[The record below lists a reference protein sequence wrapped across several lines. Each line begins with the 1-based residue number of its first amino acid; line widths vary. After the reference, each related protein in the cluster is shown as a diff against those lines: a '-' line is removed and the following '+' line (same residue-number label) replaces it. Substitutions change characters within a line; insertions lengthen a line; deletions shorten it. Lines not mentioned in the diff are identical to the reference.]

1 MLGMMM
7 DFLRDSIDPV
17 FAKGMLTIYNST
29 TSVIMGIAAVVAIAQ
44 LFQENKDSENDKEEE
59 KPLKR
64 CAGELF
70 LVVAIIFFCYG
81 EYCKLHYYEVPN
93 INFYDSYEKVE
104 NEISAPGSI
113 ADIVY
118 DEAANQREN
127 EDVEESDGEFKVY
140 GINYVPGSLIYH
152 RMGEKVDI
160 ILYVTWDKGRKPIS
174 KAEKL
179 DFEFDREKIQPCAE
193 DKFKITA
200 SPFLFCS
207 KAKYLGDS
215 SNMVLYNYY
224 DLSKHQVIIS
234 LLDAETR
241 KIVQMKRGQLSKP
254 MVFEKLQPGIYY
266 YAVEADGYSPYV
278 SPYSLQV
285 VAGGKK
291 DGWEGAYVS
300 MRETKEESEDEE
312 FRVLVWA
319 GDDYPLPNTKLKAY
333 IEHPNELEEEK
344 ENFYKMATDENG
356 FLFFEEDL
364 MNGARPIERRYQL
377 YWNRWMLLS
386 YEDESRDSAVEVE
399 VKDGLGIARL
409 AER

>member
-160 ILYVTWDKGRKPIS
+160 IKYSDDPAEYIAAALAPADVVDVRLAEEG
-174 KAEKL
+174 KAC
-179 DFEFDREKIQPCAE
+179 R
-193 DKFKITA
+193 
-200 SPFLFCS
+200 
-207 KAKYLGDS
+207 
-215 SNMVLYNYY
+215 
-224 DLSKHQVIIS
+224 VIVP
-234 LLDAETR
+234 DD
-241 KIVQMKRGQLSKP
+241 QLS
-254 MVFEKLQPGIYY
+254 LAI
-266 YAVEADGYSPYV
+266 
-278 SPYSLQV
+278 
-285 VAGGKK
+285 GK
-291 DGWEGAYVS
+291 EGQ
-300 MRETKEESEDEE
+300 
-312 FRVLVWA
+312 
-319 GDDYPLPNTKLKAY
+319 N
-333 IEHPNELEEEK
+333 
-344 ENFYKMATDENG
+344 
-356 FLFFEEDL
+356 
-364 MNGARPIERRYQL
+364 
-377 YWNRWMLLS
+377 
-386 YEDESRDSAVEVE
+386 
-399 VKDGLGIARL
+399 ARL
-409 AER
+409 AARLVGYKIDIKPKSYKDEE

>member
-160 ILYVTWDKGRKPIS
+160 ILYVTWDKGRKPIP

-207 KAKYLGDS
+207 KA
-215 SNMVLYNYY
+215 
-224 DLSKHQVIIS
+224 
-234 LLDAETR
+234 
-241 KIVQMKRGQLSKP
+241 
-254 MVFEKLQPGIYY
+254 
-266 YAVEADGYSPYV
+266 
-278 SPYSLQV
+278 
-285 VAGGKK
+285 
-291 DGWEGAYVS
+291 
-300 MRETKEESEDEE
+300 
-312 FRVLVWA
+312 
-319 GDDYPLPNTKLKAY
+319 NTWVTAA
-333 IEHPNELEEEK
+333 IWCCITT
-344 ENFYKMATDENG
+344 MT
-356 FLFFEEDL
+356 
-364 MNGARPIERRYQL
+364 
-377 YWNRWMLLS
+377 
-386 YEDESRDSAVEVE
+386 
-399 VKDGLGIARL
+399 L
-409 AER
+409 ASIR

>member
-160 ILYVTWDKGRKPIS
+160 ILYVTWDKGRKPIP

-200 SPFLFCS
+200 SPFLITSVAIRKHTDKSIPAFRIAPSIPTQLLNLCSLIALSTPSIVS
-207 KAKYLGDS
+207 KATAISKIFTNELLDS
-215 SNMVLYNYY
+215 N
-224 DLSKHQVIIS
+224 VII
-234 LLDAETR
+234 
-241 KIVQMKRGQLSKP
+241 LS
-254 MVFEKLQPGIYY
+254 II
-266 YAVEADGYSPYV
+266 SI
-278 SPYSLQV
+278 
-285 VAGGKK
+285 
-291 DGWEGAYVS
+291 
-300 MRETKEESEDEE
+300 
-312 FRVLVWA
+312 
-319 GDDYPLPNTKLKAY
+319 LP
-333 IEHPNELEEEK
+333 
-344 ENFYKMATDENG
+344 F
-356 FLFFEEDL
+356 
-364 MNGARPIERRYQL
+364 
-377 YWNRWMLLS
+377 
-386 YEDESRDSAVEVE
+386 
-399 VKDGLGIARL
+399 
-409 AER
+409 

>member
-1 MLGMMM
+1 MKMLGMMM

-215 SNMVLYNYY
+215 SDMVLYNYY

-254 MVFEKLQPGIYY
+254 MVFEKL
-266 YAVEADGYSPYV
+266 
-278 SPYSLQV
+278 
-285 VAGGKK
+285 
-291 DGWEGAYVS
+291 
-300 MRETKEESEDEE
+300 
-312 FRVLVWA
+312 
-319 GDDYPLPNTKLKAY
+319 
-333 IEHPNELEEEK
+333 
-344 ENFYKMATDENG
+344 
-356 FLFFEEDL
+356 
-364 MNGARPIERRYQL
+364 
-377 YWNRWMLLS
+377 
-386 YEDESRDSAVEVE
+386 
-399 VKDGLGIARL
+399 
-409 AER
+409 

>member
-1 MLGMMM
+1 MC
-7 DFLRDSIDPV
+7 RRTV
-17 FAKGMLTIYNST
+17 FGSCNYL
-29 TSVIMGIAAVVAIAQ
+29 
-44 LFQENKDSENDKEEE
+44 
-59 KPLKR
+59 
-64 CAGELF
+64 
-70 LVVAIIFFCYG
+70 FCYG

-215 SNMVLYNYY
+215 SDMVLYNYY

>member
-1 MLGMMM
+1 M
-7 DFLRDSIDPV
+7 
-17 FAKGMLTIYNST
+17 
-29 TSVIMGIAAVVAIAQ
+29 
-44 LFQENKDSENDKEEE
+44 
-59 KPLKR
+59 
-64 CAGELF
+64 C
-70 LVVAIIFFCYG
+70 
-81 EYCKLHYYEVPN
+81 
-93 INFYDSYEKVE
+93 
-104 NEISAPGSI
+104 
-113 ADIVY
+113 
-118 DEAANQREN
+118 
-127 EDVEESDGEFKVY
+127 
-140 GINYVPGSLIYH
+140 
-152 RMGEKVDI
+152 
-160 ILYVTWDKGRKPIS
+160 
-174 KAEKL
+174 
-179 DFEFDREKIQPCAE
+179 
-193 DKFKITA
+193 
-200 SPFLFCS
+200 CS

-215 SNMVLYNYY
+215 SDMVLYNYY

>member
-1 MLGMMM
+1 MKMLGMMM

-104 NEISAPGSI
+104 KEISAPGSI

-160 ILYVTWDKGRKPIS
+160 ILYVTWDKGRKLIP

-215 SNMVLYNYY
+215 SDMVLYN
-224 DLSKHQVIIS
+224 
-234 LLDAETR
+234 
-241 KIVQMKRGQLSKP
+241 
-254 MVFEKLQPGIYY
+254 
-266 YAVEADGYSPYV
+266 
-278 SPYSLQV
+278 
-285 VAGGKK
+285 
-291 DGWEGAYVS
+291 
-300 MRETKEESEDEE
+300 
-312 FRVLVWA
+312 
-319 GDDYPLPNTKLKAY
+319 
-333 IEHPNELEEEK
+333 
-344 ENFYKMATDENG
+344 
-356 FLFFEEDL
+356 
-364 MNGARPIERRYQL
+364 
-377 YWNRWMLLS
+377 
-386 YEDESRDSAVEVE
+386 
-399 VKDGLGIARL
+399 
-409 AER
+409 

>member
-140 GINYVPGSLIYH
+140 GINYVREALF
-152 RMGEKVDI
+152 I
-160 ILYVTWDKGRKPIS
+160 IGWG
-174 KAEKL
+174 
-179 DFEFDREKIQPCAE
+179 
-193 DKFKITA
+193 
-200 SPFLFCS
+200 
-207 KAKYLGDS
+207 
-215 SNMVLYNYY
+215 
-224 DLSKHQVIIS
+224 
-234 LLDAETR
+234 
-241 KIVQMKRGQLSKP
+241 KRWTS
-254 MVFEKLQPGIYY
+254 F
-266 YAVEADGYSPYV
+266 
-278 SPYSLQV
+278 
-285 VAGGKK
+285 
-291 DGWEGAYVS
+291 S
-300 MRETKEESEDEE
+300 M
-312 FRVLVWA
+312 
-319 GDDYPLPNTKLKAY
+319 
-333 IEHPNELEEEK
+333 
-344 ENFYKMATDENG
+344 
-356 FLFFEEDL
+356 
-364 MNGARPIERRYQL
+364 
-377 YWNRWMLLS
+377 
-386 YEDESRDSAVEVE
+386 
-399 VKDGLGIARL
+399 
-409 AER
+409 

>member
-160 ILYVTWDKGRKPIS
+160 ILYVTWDKGRKPIP

-207 KAKYLGDS
+207 KAKYWDVDQGTQRGS
-215 SNMVLYNYY
+215 S
-224 DLSKHQVIIS
+224 
-234 LLDAETR
+234 
-241 KIVQMKRGQLSKP
+241 G
-254 MVFEKLQPGIYY
+254 
-266 YAVEADGYSPYV
+266 
-278 SPYSLQV
+278 
-285 VAGGKK
+285 
-291 DGWEGAYVS
+291 
-300 MRETKEESEDEE
+300 
-312 FRVLVWA
+312 
-319 GDDYPLPNTKLKAY
+319 NTCR
-333 IEHPNELEEEK
+333 
-344 ENFYKMATDENG
+344 
-356 FLFFEEDL
+356 FFERRIHFFHCPG
-364 MNGARPIERRYQL
+364 NGNKSKRRIKQGQYPSQTAHSINIKWRLLQL
-377 YWNRWMLLS
+377 QNPLKNRIQIT
-386 YEDESRDSAVEVE
+386 DA
-399 VKDGLGIARL
+399 GI
-409 AER
+409 